1 MAMREWDPRFDTL
14 DKKPALWHLAIIT
27 VFVLALALAA
37 LWFCGDT
44 ALLTL
49 DIFLA
54 CFYALVL
61 VLLAVAF
68 FRQLRYNPYSYNTII
83 YSGFAIF
90 ILFVLCAHA
99 YTATLGIINPE
110 QMTSRR
116 LLMTLLHSAKNYM
129 RLTSPFLLLFSAAL
143 FLSNVSLI
151 RHEGKR
157 FVNVLGIILAFLLV
171 AGNAAVL
178 LADRLLGTER
188 SVGAELLITLCAAG
202 YLYFECMLIG
212 TIIANAIVV
221 RYEPRKDKDFL
232 IVLGCGI
239 RVDGTPSPILRG
251 RLDRALRFAVEQE
264 AENGRPLIFVVSGGQ
279 GPDEPRS
286 EADAMR
292 DYLLS
297 KGVPDERIL
306 VEDRSTDTAENMR
319 FSKELIYAANPAG
332 KIAYATTNYHVF
344 RAGLK
349 ARRVKMRAQGMGAP
363 TRWYFW
369 PNAAVRE
376 FVGMLTE
383 HRGKQAL
390 LLIGMVVTYTLLTL
404 AAYRYL

>member
-1 MAMREWDPRFDTL
+1 MALREWDPRFDTL
-14 DKKPALWHLAIIT
+14 DKKPALWHLGVIT
-27 VFVLALALAA
+27 AFVLALALAA
-37 LWFCGDT
+37 LWFCGEK
-44 ALLTL
+44 ALLVL

-54 CFYALVL
+54 CYYALVI
-61 VLLAVAF
+61 VLLTVAF

-90 ILFVLCAHA
+90 VLFILCAHA
-99 YTATLGIINPE
+99 YTATLGLLYPA
-110 QMTSRR
+110 QMTARR
-116 LLMTLLHSAKNYM
+116 LLLTLLHSAKNYM
-129 RLTSPFLLLFSAAL
+129 RLTSPFLLVFSVAL
-143 FLSNVSLI
+143 LVSNVSLI
-151 RHEGKR
+151 RHEGR
-157 FVNVLGIILAFLLV
+157 RLVNVLGIILAFLLV

-178 LADRLLGTER
+178 LADRQLGEER
-188 SVGAELLITLCAAG
+188 SVAAELLITLCAAG

-212 TIIANAIVV
+212 TIIADVIAV

-239 RVDGTPSPILRG
+239 RADGTPSPILRG
-251 RLDRALRFAVEQE
+251 RLDRALRFAAEQE
-264 AENGRPLIFVVSGGQ
+264 AESGKALTFVVSGGQ

-286 EADAMR
+286 EAESMR

-297 KGVPDERIL
+297 KGVPEEHIL

-319 FSKELIYAANPAG
+319 FSKELICAADPAG
-332 KIAYATTNYHVF
+332 KVAYATTNYHVF

-376 FVGMLTE
+376 FVGLLTE

-390 LLIGMVVTYTLLTL
+390 LLIGLVVTYTILTL
-404 AAYRYL
+404 AAYR